1 MPEGFFNRNGFR
13 IIMLVVFSLGLVWMG
28 TKRTFLSNS
37 NAVEDWLPGHYQE
50 TREYRWFLDHFPFES
65 YIVVSWDGCTLDD
78 DRVELFA
85 QKLVPSQKI
94 ENFSLASEEEP
105 IRATLD
111 LYQSHL
117 SNPVDP
123 DLTTPDHEVVRGWSG
138 KKPNIGSIT
147 PKAERLKDDA
157 SLVGNGTLPESSL
170 PAADQAAN
178 QAANQAADKKSDPAQ
193 DSSKASAEPPTE
205 GTNAEYFRSVMTGP
219 RLVRLLEETA
229 SRTSSGQ
236 SAEELHDEIVEKLKG
251 TLIGPDG
258 ESTAMIVTLNT
269 GFKGGG
275 KKMQQLID
283 RIKAV
288 SVECGLPDTANV
300 RTGSFAAKAAGAL
313 VNTVREIIYGR
324 NPRTDGLILGGPPVD
339 NAALDREGTQTL
351 LRLAGF
357 CALISVTLAIICLKD
372 IRLTMFVFWV
382 SILSAGVALA
392 MVSFTGGKCDSILLS
407 MPALV
412 YVLAM
417 SGSIHLVNYWQDA
430 VREKGLDNAAER
442 TVTHAFAPCFF
453 AQLTTAIGLGSLF
466 AGKLF
471 PITNFGLYSALGV
484 MTTLLLLF
492 FYLPALLNAFPCRG
506 FAAKYGGQGMNHSVD
521 GIHRF
526 WDWFGKI
533 IVRHHNSVAILC
545 MLTMVFFGFYLPK
558 IKTSVKM
565 MNFFSDD
572 AEIIAH
578 YGFLEEKLGPLVP
591 MELVIRFDNTRL
603 PKDQFGTP
611 ERYRMIRDLED
622 RLKSELSGE
631 IGGVLSAG
639 LFIPDPDVMQRPGTL
654 AHRIATRAVG
664 RAVEMNREN
673 LKDYLTVEGN
683 PTLAEI
689 QGSLSAEQKRLEA
702 DEGTAALEKAAAAAA
717 QLAALTQNETFLAEN
732 GMTDLKSLTER
743 LENSKPFRTL
753 DAQTVD
759 LLLGACHAWQDTQ
772 GKELWRLSIR
782 VWALKKDIDYS
793 VFIQNV
799 RNVVEPFLA
808 EKTAEWL
815 GPVGG
820 AQADK
825 SISAVYTGMVPI
837 VYKTQH
843 ALIQGLTGSLLTA
856 FILITLLMILL
867 LGSVG
872 AGLVAMLP
880 NIFPVV
886 VVFGFIAW
894 IQMPV
899 DVGTM
904 MTASIG
910 LGVAID
916 DTLHYL
922 TWYREG
928 IRRGLSPKG
937 AAERGYRR
945 CAKAMTESSLISG
958 LGLSA
963 FMLSTFVPTQRF
975 GLLML
980 ATLFAAEIG
989 DLIFLPALLT
999 GPLGRFFQIRRKK
1012 RPTSFTIVPQQDTD
1026 ETPERIGSSAAAVI
1040 YPVQYGGG
1048 K

>member
-1 MPEGFFNRNGFR
+1 MPDGFFNRNGFR
-13 IIMLVVFSLGLVWMG
+13 IIMLVIFSLGLVWMG

-50 TREYRWFLDHFPFES
+50 TQEYRWFLDHFPFES

-85 QKLVPSQKI
+85 QKLVPTQKI
-94 ENFSLASEEEP
+94 ENFSLSSEEGP

-111 LYQSHL
+111 LTSAADRIMDDTAASGVIAPNPPL
-117 SNPVDP
+117 S
-123 DLTTPDHEVVRGWSG
+123 E
-138 KKPNIGSIT
+138 KIGADRRL
-147 PKAERLKDDA
+147 PGAEAEEK
-157 SLVGNGTLPESSL
+157 TLPDKTPGQTASS
-170 PAADQAAN
+170 ASNADS
-178 QAANQAADKKSDPAQ
+178 KSGGA
-193 DSSKASAEPPTE
+193 
-205 GTNAEYFRSVMTGP
+205 NAEYFRSVMTGP

-236 SAEELHDEIVEKLKG
+236 STQELHDEIVEKLKG

-258 ESTAMIVTLNT
+258 ESTAMIITLNT

-283 RIKAV
+283 RICAV
-288 SVECGLPDTANV
+288 SVECGLPDTAKV
-300 RTGSFAAKAAGAL
+300 RTGSFAAKVGGAL
-313 VNTVREIIYGR
+313 VDTVREIMYGR

-339 NAALDREGTQTL
+339 NAALDREGTETL

-372 IRLTMFVFWV
+372 LRLTAFVFWV

-430 VREKGLDNAAER
+430 VREKGLENAAER
-442 TVTHAFAPCFF
+442 TVAHAFAPCFF

-492 FYLPALLNAFPCRG
+492 FYLPALLNAFPCRR
-506 FAAKYGGQGMNHSVD
+506 FAAKYGGRGMNHSVD

-526 WDWFGKI
+526 WDWFGRI
-533 IVRHHNSVAILC
+533 IVRHHNNVAILC
-545 MLTMVFFGFYLPK
+545 IITMLFFGFYLPK

-572 AEIIAH
+572 AQIIAH

-603 PKDQFGTP
+603 PKDRFGTP

-654 AHRIATRAVG
+654 AHRVATRAVG
-664 RAVEMNREN
+664 RAIEMNREN

-683 PTLAEI
+683 PTLGEI
-689 QGSLSAEQKRLEA
+689 EETLLDEQRQNEA
-702 DEGTAALEKAAAAAA
+702 DETSGGAQKAAITAAR
-717 QLAALTQNETFLAEN
+717 LAALRENRTFLAEN
-732 GMTDLKSLTER
+732 QMTDLRSLTDR
-743 LENSKPFRTL
+743 LESGKPFRTL
-753 DAQTVD
+753 DASAVD
-759 LLLGACHAWQDTQ
+759 LLLGACHVWQDNR

-799 RNVVEPFLA
+799 RSVVEPFLT
-808 EKTAEWL
+808 EKTADWL
-815 GPVGG
+815 GPDFGES
-820 AQADK
+820 ADA

-856 FILITLLMILL
+856 LILITLLMILL

-928 IRRGLSPKG
+928 IRHGLTPKE

-1012 RPTSFTIVPQQDTD
+1012 RPTVINILSQPEAD
-1026 ETPERIGSSAAAVI
+1026 ETPERIGSSAAAETLS
-1040 YPVQYGGG
+1040 
-1048 K
+1048 